1 MNEGWWKP
9 SKDKFNISIYFWNI
23 ISSPIIV
30 LSSIAFLNSLVRN
43 PKSIPSFIPLSAFL
57 HFCLFGNSL
66 LLAAGFELLFR
77 LKSTEDQ
84 SPTCKLRLLE
94 PNMLETS
101 KESWTENSNNIPK
114 IMFHNPSYIVL
125 TYNKFFKDRN
135 HLWLAKANNQKEIF
149 VVCLKEKMSNPNN
162 GLYHIYS
169 YLNRILKTAIKR
181 GI

>member
-1 MNEGWWKP
+1 MIYNIDNALGKP
-9 SKDKFNISIYFWNI
+9 SKNFVNVWNI

-30 LSSIAFLNSLVRN
+30 LFSIAFLTPFLRN
-43 PKSIPSFIPLSAFL
+43 QKSFPSFIPLSAFL

-66 LLAAGFELLFR
+66 LLAAGLGFLFC

-84 SPTCKLRLLE
+84 RPTCKLRLLE

-135 HLWLAKANNQKEIF
+135 HLCLAKANNQKENF
-149 VVCLKEKMSNPNN
+149 VVCLK
-162 GLYHIYS
+162 
-169 YLNRILKTAIKR
+169 
-181 GI
+181 